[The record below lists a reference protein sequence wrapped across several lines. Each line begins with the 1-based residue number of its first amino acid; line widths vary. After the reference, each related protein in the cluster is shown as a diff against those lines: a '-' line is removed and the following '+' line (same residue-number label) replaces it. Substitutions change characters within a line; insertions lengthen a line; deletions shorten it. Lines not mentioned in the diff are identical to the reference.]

1 MRGRGRGHSKDCVV
15 LAFHMSNDLLM
26 GGQREWIIC
35 SAPLCVGGARERQD
49 EEDVGKGEGMSLWD
63 TWLMPLFVQ
72 FLWGFWGAFNWVI
85 FGIYL
90 LICLFSSK
98 CLNWLMDRSTVWENM
113 NQMGQCSN
121 RERVQCTLPL
131 SLACLGRRGMK
142 GRCIAFLY
150 AWYTRVSFLVWF
162 LIIHT

>member
-35 SAPLCVGGARERQD
+35 SAPLCVGGAREKQD
-49 EEDVGKGEGMSLWD
+49 EESVGEGGGMSLWD

-98 CLNWLMDRSTVWENM
+98 CPKWLMDRSTVWENM

-121 RERVQCTLPL
+121 REREQCTLPL
-131 SLACLGRRGMK
+131 SLAREGGEK
-142 GRCIAFLY
+142 CIALLY
-150 AWYTRVSFLVWF
+150 A
-162 LIIHT
+162 